1 MSSKYQEFLNYL
13 LLDCFNE
20 IEGITYRK
28 MFGGFGLYQHG
39 VIFAIVPDE
48 RIFFK
53 VDEGNKEDF
62 VKFGMEPFTYP
73 MKDGTFSTLS
83 YWQLPDDILDD
94 RNLLNIW
101 VAKAVK
107 VSLNAKAKK

>member
-1 MSSKYQEFLNYL
+1 
-13 LLDCFNE
+13 
-20 IEGITYRK
+20 
-28 MFGGFGLYQHG
+28 
-39 VIFAIVPDE
+39 
-48 RIFFK
+48 
-53 VDEGNKEDF
+53 
-62 VKFGMEPFTYP
+62 MEPFTYP